1 MSLQS
6 ASTPTARPMCFRCR
20 KAASTCYCAQ
30 LSPTPT
36 HTQFVLLQHPR
47 ESWKAIGTARMAH
60 LVLPDSWLLEGLRF
74 LENPV
79 IQKLMSDPGSA
90 PAVLYPGTQAL
101 NLDQAKP
108 GDRAALFPDGKR
120 PVIFVLDGTWWAAK
134 VLLRLNP
141 WLLNLPRVSFDSLE
155 RSEYDLIRKQ
165 PEAYCLSTLEA
176 VSRVV
181 ELLEPGSL
189 APKALLE
196 PFKRMVALQYDFG
209 KFKAADRGLRRS
221 RSSRI

>member
-1 MSLQS
+1 
-6 ASTPTARPMCFRCR
+6 
-20 KAASTCYCAQ
+20 
-30 LSPTPT
+30 
-36 HTQFVLLQHPR
+36 
-47 ESWKAIGTARMAH
+47 MAH

-90 PAVLYPGTQAL
+90 PAVLYPGTHAL

-134 VLLRLNP
+134 VLLRLNR

-181 ELLEPGSL
+181 ELLEPASL
-189 APKALLE
+189 APKALRE

-221 RSSRI
+221 RSSRT